1 MVYGSEWQQGI
12 NDDEE
17 RGLFGMFLCASLE
30 RQFQMIMRWMN
41 VNDFSPR
48 FGGVIPVSQDPL
60 FGARGPGAK
69 RPPFRIPIPGG
80 VIEIPLPD
88 KAFVRSRGTA
98 YLLLPGLGTIRR
110 ICAP

>member
-12 NDDEE
+12 NDDED

-69 RPPFRIPIPGG
+69 RPPFRIPIP
-80 VIEIPLPD
+80 
-88 KAFVRSRGTA
+88 
-98 YLLLPGLGTIRR
+98 
-110 ICAP
+110 